1 VKIKVIQSSW
11 MAGNGYRL
19 DTNPYLG
26 GALEAKVLLEALAL
40 PKQFIRDLVS
50 PEYGGIYF
58 AGRASVQWVESSD
71 LGVPFL
77 RGKDIQLAD
86 LSESPFISKQQ
97 VKENPSFLIK
107 KGMTLITRSGT
118 IGKTGYVRA
127 DMDGMATSDPLRVVP
142 DPQKIAPGYLYAYL
156 SSKFGVPLVASGA
169 SGAIIQHLDP
179 NDIEDIPVPRLGVA
193 LEHEIHILIERA
205 AELRTKATLGIH
217 NARKKLHDYFGK
229 PPTLKLGTRHPYW
242 AGHAITSK
250 QVAEIGRL
258 DTLFFNPLSCD
269 LDEWLVNHSAGNK
282 KLGEIAEV
290 FDVPPFK
297 HIYVGPEEG
306 TPFFTSADLFDLDR
320 VTDKYLSR
328 GQTKGLQ
335 KYVLEEGWVL
345 IARSGQLNGNIGLPQ
360 LVDSGMA
367 ETTASDHVIR
377 IVPHDEEF
385 SPGYLYAY
393 LSLPEWRYSLIQRSA
408 TGASIPALWPVYLNH
423 IRILRPPTKLNK
435 EVDVQV
441 RKCLE
446 MRVAATK
453 LDTEARERLEEALK
467 ESAN

>member
-1 VKIKVIQSSW
+1 MKIKVIQSSW

-40 PKQFIRDLVS
+40 PKQFIRNLVS

-179 NDIEDIPVPRLGVA
+179 NDIADIPVPRLGDA
-193 LEHEIHILIERA
+193 LEHEIHTLVEQA
-205 AELRTKATLGIH
+205 AELRCASSEQIKA
-217 NARKKLHDYFGK
+217 AREEVLNFIGQ
-229 PPTLKLGTRHPYW
+229 PPTPPIGKRHRDW
-242 AGHAITSK
+242 AGHAISSTFLTK
-250 QVAEIGRL
+250 VGRL
-258 DTLFFNPLSCD
+258 DSLFYNPTATE
-269 LDEWLVNHSAGNK
+269 LDEWIASHPAGFDE
-282 KLGEIAEV
+282 LGDLADA

-297 HIYVGPEEG
+297 HIYVGPDEG
-306 TPFFTSADLFDLDR
+306 VGFFTSADIFLMDKKP
-320 VTDKYLSR
+320 DKYLSR
-328 GQTKGLQ
+328 RQTKGLE
-335 KYVLEEGWVL
+335 KYLLETGWVL
-345 IARSGQLNGNIGLPQ
+345 LARSGSLGGNIAKPQ
-360 LVDSGMA
+360 FADSVMSGA
-367 ETTASDHVIR
+367 TASDHVIR
-377 IVPHDEEF
+377 IAPKTDRV
-385 SPGYLYAY
+385 SAGYLYTY
-393 LSLPEWRYSLIQRSA
+393 LSLRELGYPIILRTA
-408 TGASIPALWPVYLNH
+408 TGACIPALWPLYLNK
-423 IRILRPPTKLNK
+423 LRVVRPTTELNQK
-435 EVDVQV
+435 IDQKV
-441 RKCLE
+441 REAFE
-446 MRVAATK
+446 MRVQATK
-453 LDTEARERLEEALK
+453 LDDQARDALEEAL
-467 ESAN
+467 ANAAK

>member
-1 VKIKVIQSSW
+1 MKIKVIQSSW

-40 PKQFIRDLVS
+40 PKQFIRNLVS

-179 NDIEDIPVPRLGVA
+179 NDIADIPVPRLGDA
-193 LEHEIHILIERA
+193 LEHQIHELVEQA
-205 AELRTKATLGIH
+205 AEWRTEATSELKAAKEALRSAIGNPPRFGFSRAGTLTAVVTSSEINRTRRCDPWFFNGRAVSLERWAREHQNGCWRLGDIANVYGVSPFKRFYVEDEEHGIGFFGSADIFKLDRTPESFIARTATKAIESYIL
-217 NARKKLHDYFGK
+217 
-229 PPTLKLGTRHPYW
+229 P
-242 AGHAITSK
+242 AGA
-250 QVAEIGRL
+250 V
-258 DTLFFNPLSCD
+258 
-269 LDEWLVNHSAGNK
+269 
-282 KLGEIAEV
+282 
-290 FDVPPFK
+290 
-297 HIYVGPEEG
+297 
-306 TPFFTSADLFDLDR
+306 
-320 VTDKYLSR
+320 
-328 GQTKGLQ
+328 
-335 KYVLEEGWVL
+335 VL
-345 IARSGQLNGNIGLPQ
+345 ASSGQLNGIIGRPQ
-360 LVDSGMA
+360 FVDSALTGKAASNHVLRIAPKA
-367 ETTASDHVIR
+367 EKVLA
-377 IVPHDEEF
+377 
-385 SPGYLYAY
+385 GYLFAY
-393 LSLPEWRYSLIQRSA
+393 LALEELGHPLIQRTA
-408 TGASIPALWPVYLNH
+408 TGDSIPEIWSTYVAEIPVLKSEPSVMEAIH
-423 IRILRPPTKLNK
+423 A
-435 EVDVQV
+435 QV
-441 RKCLE
+441 IDAFEKRVKATRAERQGRDLLE
-446 MRVAATK
+446 AN
-453 LDTEARERLEEALK
+453 LK
-467 ESAN
+467 AHAK